1 MHKVFLSTFKNK
13 NVRIFS
19 ASSMLAQALAR
30 TNPRRPRGEKKPIPD
45 EQKDE
50 RYFERRK
57 RNNLAAK
64 KSRDQRKLREDAIG
78 MRASFLEKDNAILR
92 SQVSTLREERN
103 SLQGLILRRQLQ
115 QKQRAMINMVVEQQQ
130 KHLQFLQAQMLRQQ
144 VHEQEIVDLS
154 LNSSC
159 KKQRKSCES
168 EDLEEDCIIIKPS
181 NENIEVVHND
191 DDEEEEGILSIVES

>member
-1 MHKVFLSTFKNK
+1 
-13 NVRIFS
+13 
-19 ASSMLAQALAR
+19 LAQALAR

-168 EDLEEDCIIIKPS
+168 EDLEEDCIIIKPF

>member
-168 EDLEEDCIIIKPS
+168 EDLEEDCIIIKPF

>member
-13 NVRIFS
+13 NVRTFS

-168 EDLEEDCIIIKPS
+168 EDLEEDCIIIKP
-181 NENIEVVHND
+181 VVHND